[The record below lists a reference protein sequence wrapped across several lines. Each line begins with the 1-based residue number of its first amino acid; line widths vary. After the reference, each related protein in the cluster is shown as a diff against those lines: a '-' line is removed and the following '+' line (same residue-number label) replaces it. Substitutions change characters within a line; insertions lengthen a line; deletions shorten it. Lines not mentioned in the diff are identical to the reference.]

1 MPSPAES
8 HTGASLRP
16 KPSFLFN
23 LFHFLDS
30 ALPLARELQ
39 IMGAFIRTAN
49 DMTNGMTNRI
59 TDACNVVANRPLED
73 AGASKGAVIRTAAI
87 PQDSRNASHVM
98 RVSENRAEREAAF
111 MLVHRA
117 YREAGLTDDNA
128 MQMRVMKH
136 HLLDTTDVLV
146 AKRGDDVRFTVSLV
160 RDGACGL
167 PAESLFQQ
175 EVQAMREAGIKLAE
189 VSCVASDC
197 ADDNKKQRFETLVK
211 MISLTIHVARR
222 RGTDRLL
229 LAVHPR
235 HAKLYQRMFGCV
247 PCTDVKEYQ
256 AVRGNPAV
264 LCIHDFAE
272 LDRRGYS
279 LFEEVYNS
287 RFSPWQMDG
296 CRMSAAEKEFFRQA
310 IHAGSAD
317 LLPMAA

>member
-1 MPSPAES
+1 
-8 HTGASLRP
+8 
-16 KPSFLFN
+16 
-23 LFHFLDS
+23 
-30 ALPLARELQ
+30 
-39 IMGAFIRTAN
+39 MGAFNRTS
-49 DMTNGMTNRI
+49 DGMANRI
-59 TDACNVVANRPLED
+59 S
-73 AGASKGAVIRTAAI
+73 GAYSAASLGLDQQAPQPIRTAAI
-87 PQDSRNASHVM
+87 PQTSRNAPYVM
-98 RVSENRAEREAAF
+98 GVSETREEREAAF
-111 MLVHRA
+111 RLVHRA
-117 YREAGLTDDNA
+117 YREAGLTEDNP

-146 AKRGDDVRFTVSLV
+146 AKRKEDVCFTVSLV
-160 RDGACGL
+160 RDGLCGL
-167 PAESLFQQ
+167 PAESLFPQDI
-175 EVQAMREAGIKLAE
+175 QAMRDAGVKLAE

-197 ADDNKKQRFETLVK
+197 AADSKKLRFETLVK

-247 PCTDVKEYQ
+247 PCTPVKEYE

-272 LDRRGYS
+272 LDRRGYA

-296 CRMSAAEKEFFRQA
+296 PRMSAAEKQYLTQA
-310 IHAGSAD
+310 LQAGSQ
-317 LLPMAA
+317 LVPMAA